1 MKEFNSYRFGTGRY
15 IQEEEVLEYA
25 GQEILRYGKNA
36 YLLTGFHAWEAVKE
50 GFIPSLQASGIVWTK
65 NEYTGFPSYES
76 VEKISEDFER
86 AGCDVFVGIGG
97 GKIMDLSKAVA
108 FHLHVP
114 VVLIPTSSAT
124 CAAFSPLSVMYTD
137 EGKCVGS
144 LDFDKE
150 VDEVLVDETVLSL
163 QPPRLAAAG
172 IMDAMAKYI
181 EISNGK
187 PEITL
192 ETDTINKFSAY
203 SMAQFTYKILE
214 EYGRQAYLDIEQKKL
229 SPTVHNIIF
238 TTIAVTGVISAMMR
252 GHSQT
257 ALAHKLY
264 ESLRTLYFKECE
276 EYLHGEIVATGLIMQ
291 LKYNHNEEQIPK
303 LKEYMTVMEM
313 PMNLKELGLS
323 CDDVVEEKLCEKL
336 AESRFVEDTDE
347 ARRNLGEAMK
357 EIIV

>member
-1 MKEFNSYRFGTGRY
+1 MMEFNSYRFGAGRY
-15 IQEEEVLEYA
+15 IQEEEVLEHA
-25 GQEILRYGKNA
+25 GQEILRYGTKV
-36 YLLTGFHAWEAVKE
+36 YLLTGIHAWEAVKDRL
-50 GFIPSLQASGIVWTK
+50 IPSLKDSRIVWTK
-65 NEYTGFPSYES
+65 NNYTGFSSYEA
-76 VEKISEDFER
+76 VERIGEDFKR
-86 AGCDVFVGIGG
+86 AGCDVMVGIGG
-97 GKIMDLSKAVA
+97 GKIMDLSKAAA

-114 VVLIPTSSAT
+114 VVLVPTSSAT

-150 VDEVLVDETVLSL
+150 VDEVLVDEKVLSM

-214 EYGRQAYLDIEQKKL
+214 DYGRQAYLDIEKKKL
-229 SPTVHNIIF
+229 TPVVHNIIF

-291 LKYNHNEEQIPK
+291 LKYNHNEEQIPG
-303 LKEYMTVMEM
+303 LKEYMKLMEM
-313 PMNLKELGLS
+313 PMNLKELGLV
-323 CDDVVEEKLCEKL
+323 CDRDTIGKLREKL
-336 AESRFVEDTDE
+336 AQSRFVEDTEE
-347 ARRNLGEAMK
+347 AKKNLEEAMK
-357 EIIV
+357 EIRA

>member
-1 MKEFNSYRFGTGRY
+1 MKQFNSYRFGAGRY

-25 GQEILRYGKNA
+25 GQEIVRYGTKA
-36 YLLTGFHAWEAVKE
+36 YVLAGIRAWEAVKDRLT
-50 GFIPSLQASGIVWTK
+50 PSLEASGVDWVLDQ
-65 NEYTGFPSYES
+65 YTGFPSYRS
-76 VEKISEDFER
+76 VERISGEFARDKR
-86 AGCDVFVGIGG
+86 DVFVGIGG
-97 GKIMDLSKAVA
+97 GKIMDLAKAAA

-114 VVLIPTSSAT
+114 IVLIPASSAT

-144 LDFDKE
+144 QDFEKE
-150 VDEVLVDETVLSL
+150 VDEVLVDEKLLSE

-187 PEITL
+187 SKITL

-203 SMAQFTYKILE
+203 CMAEFTSRILT
-214 EYGRQAYLDIEQKKL
+214 EYGRQAYLDIEQKRL
-229 SPTVHNIIF
+229 TATVKNIIF

-264 ESLRTLYFKECE
+264 ESLRTLYYRQTER
-276 EYLHGEIVATGLIMQ
+276 YLHGEIVATGLIMQ
-291 LKYNHNEEQIPK
+291 LKYNHNEEQISR
-303 LKEYMTVMEM
+303 LKEYMAMMEM
-313 PMNLKELGLS
+313 PMNLKELGLT
-323 CDDVVEEKLCEKL
+323 CDSGTIEMLEEKL
-336 AESRFVEDTDE
+336 AESRFVEDTRD
-347 ARRNLGEAMK
+347 ARRNLQLAMR
-357 EIIV
+357 EIIA